1 MMRGK
6 FGVALGLL
14 LLAPAFGVPCFAQD
28 PQAAATSALT
38 DQLKAQY
45 KPGAVLTVKK
55 EGITAF
61 PPGTDVTWVPA
72 SKYQDGQIHGPN
84 MFASAM
90 VSKNATP
97 FRVGEKVNP
106 TKVEVDVKKET
117 VSISLTECDACN
129 GVQQSSW
136 KGKVNFQFPKGYLET
151 ADPGQVEDLIDQV
164 LALDTG
170 NNTGGQQQAQA
181 QDNQGQQQAQ
191 QAPDGPPQSSAAVQL
206 GQTPDQVV
214 AILGQPDRITDPG
227 GTVKVYKYKDIII
240 LFTNDKVTRTVA
252 LSQPR
257 QAQRPAE
264 QTAPAAPPQPP
275 AAIQLGQ
282 TPDQV
287 VAILGQPD
295 KIASVGTKKIY
306 WYKDMKIIF
315 INDKVTDVE

>member
-136 KGKVNFQFPKGYLET
+136 KSKVNFQFPKGYLES
-151 ADPGQVEDLIDQV
+151 ADPGQVEDLIGQV

-170 NNTGGQQQAQA
+170 NNTGDPQPA
-181 QDNQGQQQAQ
+181 D
-191 QAPDGPPQSSAAVQL
+191 APGPAPATVQL

-227 GTVKVYKYKDIII
+227 GSVKVYKYKDIII
-240 LFTNDKVTRTVA
+240 IFTNDKVSRTVA
-252 LSQPR
+252 LPQPR
-257 QAQRPAE
+257 QAQQPV
-264 QTAPAAPPQPP
+264 QQPAPAAPPQPP